1 VQDGIRTERVKV
13 DIASQNGW
21 ADYVFDEDYELMPI
35 EELAA
40 YIKEH
45 KHLPG
50 VPSAEEVAQEGLDLG
65 EMNKI
70 LLEKIE
76 EQAVMILE
84 LHRRIKA
91 LETKN

>member
-1 VQDGIRTERVKV
+1 
-13 DIASQNGW
+13 
-21 ADYVFDEDYELMPI
+21 MPI
-35 EELAA
+35 DELEA

-50 VPSAEEVAQEGLDLG
+50 VPSSEEVKREGIDVA

-76 EQAVMILE
+76 ELTLRVIELE
-84 LHRRIKA
+84 KEANQQNKL
-91 LETKN
+91 

>member
-1 VQDGIRTERVKV
+1 MHRMTKA
-13 DIASQNGW
+13 DIAKHRGW
-21 ADYVFDEDYELMPI
+21 ADYVFDDDYLLMSLSEL
-35 EELAA
+35 EE

-50 VPSAEEVAQEGLDLG
+50 VPSAATVAEEGIDLA

-76 EQAVMILE
+76 ELTLRVIELE
-84 LHRRIKA
+84 KKIK
-91 LETKN
+91 